1 MFLLGLALISAS
13 ALVSREVS
21 MSTAPAAGSMPRIS
35 TVAFIST
42 EGSTAVTAATTQAG
56 GDFKAMPTA
65 TAMAK
70 SSPLLSVAA
79 TIFTLAISL
88 FVRLLRYSTLTFM

>member
-1 MFLLGLALISAS
+1 
-13 ALVSREVS
+13 
-21 MSTAPAAGSMPRIS
+21 MSTAPAAGSMPHIS
-35 TVAFIST
+35 TVAFLST

-56 GDFKAMPTA
+56 GDFKDAA